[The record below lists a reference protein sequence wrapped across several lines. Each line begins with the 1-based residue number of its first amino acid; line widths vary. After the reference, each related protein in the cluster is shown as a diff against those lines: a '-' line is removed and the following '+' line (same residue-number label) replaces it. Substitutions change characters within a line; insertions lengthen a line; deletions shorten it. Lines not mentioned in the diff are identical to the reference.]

1 MNGHEEKWALS
12 TKEIEVDEIKWTV
25 RDFGNRDLKQFGD
38 RLYYFAES

>member
-12 TKEIEVDEIKWTV
+12 TKEIEVDGIKWTV
-25 RDFGNRDLKQFGD
+25 RDFGNRDLKRFGD